1 MVSIPAF
8 PGLLRPC
15 APVLVQRRDGGTFRG
30 VVVRIRIGDVDVAQ
44 CDDVGMYRN
53 ERVSLDYSHS
63 FGRHCAREWLAEQ
76 GHPTTE
82 DRAEVLA
89 WDVKSVRRGGGIIR
103 LVLGY
108 WWQQESTWRRDGF
121 RGADKVTAAVGPTDK
136 CGVEWEILTWHPN
149 STSRDAGHYGRD
161 FASID
166 AAKAACDAA
175 ALASRWALTN
185 DDGSLTLPPLPE
197 VADVAR

>member
-1 MVSIPAF
+1 MDIQIPAF
-8 PGLLRPC
+8 PGLLRPGSIVRL
-15 APVLVQRRDGGTFRG
+15 ADDDRIFVVSGIDG
-30 VVVRIRIGDVDVAQ
+30 VDVAIA
-44 CDDVGMYRN
+44 VGTRAHW
-53 ERVSLDYSHS
+53 ERMDRLSLDLDNET
-63 FGRHCAREWLAEQ
+63 GRLHARLYLADQ
-76 GHPTTE
+76 GHATQE

-89 WDVKSVRRGGGIIR
+89 WSVESVRRGGGIIR

-108 WWQQESTWRRDGF
+108 WWQQEATWRRDGF
-121 RGADKVTAAVGPTDK
+121 RGLDKVTAAVGATDR

-161 FASID
+161 FATIE

-185 DDGSLTLPPLPE
+185 PDGSLTLPPLPE
-197 VADVAR
+197 VTRG